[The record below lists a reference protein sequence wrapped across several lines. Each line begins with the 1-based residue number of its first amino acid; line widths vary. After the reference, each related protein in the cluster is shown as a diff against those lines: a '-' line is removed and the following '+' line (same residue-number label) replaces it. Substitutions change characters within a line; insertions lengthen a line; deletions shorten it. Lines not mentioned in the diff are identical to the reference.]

1 MGVLPLPLTGKP
13 HFDTFYN
20 VTALAN
26 TSADERYPVWSPDG
40 SKIFFKS
47 DNWICVCNP
56 DGSRREKL
64 TEIEEPF
71 VFSPDMKR
79 VFYVKRI
86 APDNIMGIAR
96 NDPEVKGEIKALEDE
111 YGALIEEY
119 KAGITDNTA
128 NLVVVLKSSELVSV
142 ATGKSAAEEKKYVL
156 DIYIDLRNETVIKI
170 ERIEKA
176 KVPVGEEKEKY
187 QAYVMDINGKNRE
200 KIAELTLEEEY
211 VDDGGY
217 IGSTR
222 GPMYDMHSWS
232 PDRTRIFFTKLEET
246 GYTWVWREEEGK
258 WVRYE
263 AGTEPSIPI
272 LQEED
277 WKGQKLIAK
286 EHEKTAWI
294 WDLKEN
300 ELRFIG
306 HLSYGIVHYTLK
318 GEVVWSPDGKYVA
331 LPCIELSEAGATE
344 QIFVV
349 NVETGESKRLTSFI
363 GANNWPDWS
372 PDSMKIMYLRE
383 PPEYWW
389 SPYIFDSDEG
399 GDIWVVDIDGSNE
412 KQLTDIPKNWEAG
425 CWSPD
430 GSKIA
435 YISWEENHER
445 IFDIWMMNAD
455 GSDKKLL
462 VRNIIE
468 WVAVLE
474 WGPDV
479 SKIAFDMWKI
489 VKGELDHD
497 IYVIDVPSGK

>member
-1 MGVLPLPLTGKP
+1 MRKKILIIGAVLIIVLVASALFIGCFKMGVLPLPLTGKP

-79 VFYVKRI
+79 VFYKKTI
-86 APDNIMGIAR
+86 S
-96 NDPEVKGEIKALEDE
+96 KEDKT
-111 YGALIEEY
+111 I
-119 KAGITDNTA
+119 
-128 NLVVVLKSSELVSV
+128 
-142 ATGKSAAEEKKYVL
+142 
-156 DIYIDLRNETVIKI
+156 
-170 ERIEKA
+170 
-176 KVPVGEEKEKY
+176 Y

-232 PDRTRIFFTKLEET
+232 PDRTKIFFTKLEET
-246 GYTWVWREEEGK
+246 GYTWVWREKEGR

-263 AGTEPSIPI
+263 AGTEPSIPVV
-272 LQEED
+272 QWAGTE
-277 WKGQKLIAK
+277 QKLIAK

-389 SPYIFDSDEG
+389 SPCIFDSDEG

-474 WGPDV
+474 WSPDV